1 MTVCEVV
8 SFESS
13 GLNHHPEPDRYQVG
27 WASHSHVFV
36 ESDFAL
42 SRMSLIEANRE
53 YVNKMLTEVVGMKAL
68 LMDDETV
75 RRTLTFSLLS
85 IF

>member
-1 MTVCEVV
+1 MGAGSVERQT
-8 SFESS
+8 SIRI
-13 GLNHHPEPDRYQVG
+13 GLC
-27 WASHSHVFV
+27 
-36 ESDFAL
+36 
-42 SRMSLIEANRE
+42 RMSLIEANRE

-75 RRTLTFSLLS
+75 RQTLAFSLLS